1 MNGVSRRHLAE
12 YPRARMAT
20 ARPSPSRRLPRGRSA
35 LDAEDIAAHHRRR
48 LHEAVIALLG
58 EQGYGATTVQELASQ
73 AGVSTKDFYELFAGK
88 QQLVLA
94 ACDAVIQDACLPLRA
109 RPVAAGDLRAALAA
123 VLIDVVEA
131 VVAEPAAARLAVIDI
146 VAVGPQGLARRRS
159 LSTGLHDL
167 LRSAAT
173 VDGAPVLSEA
183 ALTVLAGG
191 TLQILDRHLRAGK
204 LRPLRG
210 AAQELA
216 AWGALYE
223 TGKPRALPGRDP
235 LLEEAAAPVERTL
248 PRGRHGLPSGFVRRY
263 QRSRILEAVL
273 QVSAEQGFEASSVKD
288 LIAAAGLSPQA
299 FYDNFVS
306 KEEAWAAAFEEAF
319 SQLYLAAWR
328 AGSPQDDRATQ
339 VGATVAACLHY
350 LASEPQRARLL
361 LVDAPS
367 AGRTGAPA
375 IEEAMRG
382 FEHLI
387 APALTGP
394 DLPKLLPTAMIGGLA
409 ELAAGWVLDGR
420 TAQLPDLTAA
430 VIEVILTP
438 TLGLADAVAA
448 ANAAVYGPPAPAEDD
463 DRHRLMD
470 AFAEAVARDGLAA
483 TRLADVAQEAG
494 IELDVANALFDDEL
508 DCATK
513 ALDAWAGQLVII
525 AAGAFLASAGDPA
538 LAAHRALEAAL
549 WHMARTPAVAAL
561 AVSDDPELSRASSL
575 LRERYIALFFQ
586 LVAGQVPVAEQRA
599 PQPLAALALVLDGIL
614 ATLRRFAEEHHVA
627 ELPGQLPSLSL
638 QSLTPFFGADEARR
652 VASLAA
658 AAPLR

>member
-1 MNGVSRRHLAE
+1 
-12 YPRARMAT
+12 MAT

-35 LDAEDIAAHHRRR
+35 LDAQEIATHHRRR

-58 EQGYGATTVQELASQ
+58 AQGYGATTVQELASQ
-73 AGVSTKDFYELFAGK
+73 AGVSTKDFYDLFAGK
-88 QQLVLA
+88 QQLVVE
-94 ACDAVIQDACLPLRA
+94 ACDEVIRDGCAPLRA
-109 RPVAAGDLRAALAA
+109 RRPPAAEGDLRAALAA
-123 VLIDVVEA
+123 VLTAVVDV
-131 VVAEPAAARLAVIDI
+131 VVAEPAAARLAVVDI
-146 VAVGPQGLARRRS
+146 VAVGPQGIARRRS

-173 VDGAPVLSEA
+173 VEGVPVLSEA

-191 TLQILDRHLRAGK
+191 TLQVLDGHLRAGK

-210 AAQELA
+210 AALELA

-223 TGKPRALPGRDP
+223 TGKPRALPARDP

-263 QRSRILEAVL
+263 QRTRILEAVL
-273 QVSAEQGFEASSVKD
+273 QISAQHGFEAASVKE

-299 FYDNFVS
+299 FYDNFQS

-328 AGSPQDDRATQ
+328 AASPQDDRATQ

-350 LASEPQRARLL
+350 LASEPARARLL

-367 AGRTGAPA
+367 AGRAGAAA
-375 IEEAMRG
+375 IDEALRG
-382 FEHLI
+382 FEHLV

-394 DLPKLLPTAMIGGLA
+394 GLPKLLPAAMIGGIA

-430 VIEVILTP
+430 LIEIILTP
-438 TLGLADAVAA
+438 TVGLADAVRAANTAAYGAPAA
-448 ANAAVYGPPAPAEDD
+448 AEHD

-470 AFAEAVARDGLAA
+470 AFAQAVARDGLA
-483 TRLADVAQEAG
+483 TVRLADVAQEAG
-494 IELDVANALFDDEL
+494 IELDVACALFTDEL

-525 AAGAFLASAGDPA
+525 AAGAFLASAGDPP

-549 WHMARTPAVAAL
+549 WHIARTPAVSAL
-561 AVSDDPELSRASSL
+561 AVSDDPDLSRAASA

-586 LVAGQVPVAEQRA
+586 LIAGQVPVAEQRA
-599 PQPLAALALVLDGIL
+599 PQPLATLELVLDGIM

-627 ELPGQLPSLSL
+627 ELPSQLPVLS
-638 QSLTPFFGADEARR
+638 QQCLTPFFGADEARR
-652 VASLAA
+652 VASTAA
-658 AAPLR
+658 AAPPR

>member
-1 MNGVSRRHLAE
+1 
-12 YPRARMAT
+12 MAT

-35 LDAEDIAAHHRRR
+35 LDAQEIAGHHRQR
-48 LHEAVIALLG
+48 LYEATVALLG

-73 AGVSTKDFYELFAGK
+73 AGVSTKDFYDLFSGK

-94 ACDAVIQDACLPLRA
+94 ACDAVIQDACVPLRA
-109 RPVAAGDLRAALAA
+109 RPIAEGDLRTALAA
-123 VLIDVVEA
+123 VLSAVVDV
-131 VVAEPAAARLAVIDI
+131 VVAEPAAARLAVVDI
-146 VAVGPQGLARRRS
+146 VAVGPQGIARRRS

-167 LRSAAT
+167 LRRAAT
-173 VDGAPVLSEA
+173 VEGVPVLSEA

-191 TLQILDRHLRAGK
+191 TLHVLDGHLRAGK

-223 TGKPRALPGRDP
+223 TGKPRALPSRDP
-235 LLEEAAAPVERTL
+235 LLEEIAAPVERTL
-248 PRGRHGLPSGFVRRY
+248 PRGRHSLPPGFVRRY
-263 QRSRILEAVL
+263 QRTRILEAVL
-273 QVSAEQGFEASSVKD
+273 QVSAETGFEATSVKD

-299 FYDNFVS
+299 FYDTFAS
-306 KEEAWAAAFEEAF
+306 KEEAWAAAFEESF

-328 AGSPQDDRATQ
+328 AASPQDDRATQ
-339 VGATVAACLHY
+339 VSATVAACLHY
-350 LASEPQRARLL
+350 LASEPGRARLL

-367 AGRTGAPA
+367 AGRVGAPA
-375 IEEAMRG
+375 IDEALRG

-409 ELAAGWVLDGR
+409 ELAAGWVLEGR

-438 TLGLADAVAA
+438 TLGLDRAVRA
-448 ANAAVYGPPAPAEDD
+448 ANTAVYGGVPTAAEHD
-463 DRHRLMD
+463 DRHRLID
-470 AFAEAVARDGLAA
+470 AFAEAVARDGLRA
-483 TRLADVAQEAG
+483 TRLADVAQEEG

-508 DCATK
+508 DIATK

-525 AAGAFLASAGDPA
+525 AAGAFLSSAGDPP

-549 WHMARTPAVAAL
+549 WHIARTPAVAAL
-561 AVSDDPELSRASSL
+561 AVSDDPELARAASG

-586 LVAGQVPVAEQRA
+586 LIAGQVPVAEQRA
-599 PQPLAALALVLDGIL
+599 PQPLATLELVLDGIL

-627 ELPGQLPSLSL
+627 ELPAQLPVLSL
-638 QSLTPFFGADEARR
+638 QCLTPFFGADEARR
-652 VASLAA
+652 VAALAA
-658 AAPLR
+658 ASPSR